1 MTDRLGL
8 RVVVLRV
15 LVVSLLI
22 ALGGR
27 LWYLQILSGD
37 HYRKVAES
45 NRVREVVTPATRG
58 MVLDDDGRALVRNR
72 TSLVI
77 SVDRSVV
84 DRQPHAGR
92 AVLSRLAPVLGMS
105 LGELQQ
111 RIRFCTATVKPPC
124 WNGSPY
130 QPIPVATDVTDE
142 QALSVIEHADT
153 FPGVSADL
161 QAVSQYPYGELASH
175 ELGYLAPVTQD
186 EIDKYGKQRGYHQ
199 NSLVGAAGLEDT
211 YDSYLRGADGVK
223 KLEVDRFGRVVNVAA
238 TTPPTSGDNLVLN
251 LDAKVQ
257 KATEQALANQLS
269 VLRSQGKSAATASA
283 VVLNARTGGVVAMA
297 SLPNYDPSVFTGGIS
312 EKDYRALTDPANG
325 IPLLSRAYQGA
336 GAPGSTF
343 KIVSF
348 STAVTKM
355 HADLNGTYGCPSTLQ
370 IGGQTFHN
378 FEGEAPGDVSLH
390 EAIVVSCDTI
400 FDTFAYDAWLAD
412 GGLRQGTAARA
423 KANEYFTT
431 MAKAFG
437 FGRQTGLDLPGE
449 TSGSV
454 VDRADATKIWDQ
466 LKGSYCRRAKNGY
479 PEVKDPATA
488 ERYREYAQEAC
499 TSGYLYNGGAA
510 TMFGIGQGQYLS
522 VSPLQLAVAYAA
534 VANGGTVLKPQLAKA
549 IVSAD
554 GKVVKTL
561 KPVVTGHLPVSP
573 QTLGYLRDALHG
585 VASEP
590 GGTATGVF
598 SDFPPTVPVAGKTGT
613 AEVEGKS
620 DTSWFA
626 SFAPVNNPQYVI
638 VASIPDAGQGA
649 TFAAPVVKEIYQS
662 IYGIGQSAAFPGGTP
677 PAALP
682 RTNPDGSISPPASIA
697 ARATAGKVAVPA
709 TSGGAPVPASSGGT
723 GGPVSA
729 LAAEPPLRAV
739 TTRSG
744 GPR

>member
-1 MTDRLGL
+1 MTDRLAL

-27 LWYLQILSGD
+27 LWYLQVLSGD

-45 NRVREVVTPATRG
+45 NRVRDVVTPATRG
-58 MVLDDDGRALVRNR
+58 LVLDDNGRALVRNR

-84 DRQPHAGR
+84 DRLPHAGR
-92 AVLSRLAPVLGMS
+92 DVLSRLAPVIGVPFA
-105 LGELQQ
+105 ELEQ

-142 QALSVIEHADT
+142 QALAVIEHGDT
-153 FPGVSADL
+153 FPGISADL
-161 QAVSQYPYGELASH
+161 QAVSQYPYGSLASH

-199 NSLVGAAGLEDT
+199 NSLVGAAGLEAT
-211 YDSYLRGADGVK
+211 YDHYLRGSDGVK
-223 KLEVDRFGRVVNVAA
+223 KLEVDRFGRVVSVAA

-251 LDAKVQ
+251 LDANVQ
-257 KATEQALANQLS
+257 KATEQALAQELAT
-269 VLRSQGKSAATASA
+269 LKAQGKSGTTASA
-283 VVLNARTGGVVAMA
+283 VVLNAKTGGVVALA
-297 SLPNYDPSVFTGGIS
+297 SLPNYNPSVFTGGIS
-312 EKDYRALTDPANG
+312 EKDYQALTDPANG

-336 GAPGSTF
+336 SAPGSTF

-348 STAVTKM
+348 STAVMKM
-355 HADLNGTYGCPSTLQ
+355 NADLNGTYGCPATLQ

-378 FEGEAPGDVSLH
+378 FEGESPGDVSLH
-390 EAIVVSCDTI
+390 QAIVVSCDTI
-400 FDTFAYDAWLAD
+400 FDTFAYNAWLAD
-412 GGLRQGTAARA
+412 GGLRQGAAARA
-423 KANEYFTT
+423 KAKEYFTT
-431 MAKAFG
+431 MAKEFG

-449 TSGSV
+449 ASGSV
-454 VDRADATKIWDQ
+454 VDRADAQKIWDE

-499 TSGYLYNGGAA
+499 TSGYLYNGGGA

-534 VANGGTVLKPQLAKA
+534 VANGGTLLKPQLAKA

-554 GKVVKTL
+554 GKVVKTM
-561 KPVVTGHLPVSP
+561 KPVVTGHLPVSA
-573 QTLGYLRDALHG
+573 QALSYLRGALRG

-598 SDFPPTVPVAGKTGT
+598 GDFPPTVPVAGKTGT

-626 SFAPVNNPQYVI
+626 SFAPANDPQYVV
-638 VASIPDAGQGA
+638 VASFPDAGQGA
-649 TFAAPVVKEIYQS
+649 VVAAPVVKQIYQA
-662 IYGIGQSAAFPGGTP
+662 IYGVGKPAAFPGGKLPT
-677 PAALP
+677 ALP
-682 RTNPDGSISPPASIA
+682 RTNPDGTISPPATVT
-697 ARATAGKVAVPA
+697 ARRL
-709 TSGGAPVPASSGGT
+709 SGGTGSPGSSSGT

-729 LAAEPPLRAV
+729 MAAEPPLRTV

-744 GPR
+744 GPPR